1 MDANSMRRRSEFG
14 GRFGQMARVST
25 DGCACCAQKAIF
37 SPVIVEVECQK
48 NEHKT
53 LNQEK
58 HSKNNWDRECRRD
71 RRTEQQQ
78 TDQEIYRPRMNDPKP
93 PPLSPLM
100 ISQASGSVGG
110 IIQAIG
116 AVFGG
121 LIGGAVS
128 ERRLAGVKTSLARLR
143 YSSI

>member
-1 MDANSMRRRSEFG
+1 
-14 GRFGQMARVST
+14 
-25 DGCACCAQKAIF
+25 
-37 SPVIVEVECQK
+37 
-48 NEHKT
+48 
-53 LNQEK
+53 
-58 HSKNNWDRECRRD
+58 
-71 RRTEQQQ
+71 
-78 TDQEIYRPRMNDPKP
+78 MNDPKP

-128 ERRLAGVKTSLARLR
+128 AMSERRLAGVKTSLVIAAGA
-143 YSSI
+143 SASKAC